1 MAVGWRSRAER
12 LQRSAQSDERHS
24 NDQLPVRLSRSN
36 GQVSREGYRLRVM
49 SCREISF
56 LTLWKALLIGAFVFV
71 ASGCGSSIAEVAS
84 SDAQVEPSTLPQ
96 EEADVEESTGSDEV
110 DSMADSES
118 SVDESAGIS
127 PEEQEADDLALL
139 MASELTISGEA
150 SASAVLGEPF
160 GVDVEVAVAS
170 SVGLVSVDFVLPD
183 GVLLVGGDCSEGSGT
198 VRCFVADELSHEDPG
213 ELAVELVLDSGAGF
227 VVGDVVVVEAIATN
241 SLSEF
246 ELNEL
251 TELTPEDNV
260 IAFEIVVA

>member
-1 MAVGWRSRAER
+1 
-12 LQRSAQSDERHS
+12 
-24 NDQLPVRLSRSN
+24 
-36 GQVSREGYRLRVM
+36 M

-56 LTLWKALLIGAFVFV
+56 LTLWKALLLGAFVFV
-71 ASGCGSSIAEVAS
+71 ASGCGSSVAEVAS
-84 SDAQVEPSTLPQ
+84 SDAEVEPSTLPQ

-198 VRCFVADELSHEDPG
+198 CLLYTSPSPRDQRGSRMPSSA
-213 ELAVELVLDSGAGF
+213 
-227 VVGDVVVVEAIATN
+227 
-241 SLSEF
+241 
-246 ELNEL
+246 
-251 TELTPEDNV
+251 
-260 IAFEIVVA
+260 